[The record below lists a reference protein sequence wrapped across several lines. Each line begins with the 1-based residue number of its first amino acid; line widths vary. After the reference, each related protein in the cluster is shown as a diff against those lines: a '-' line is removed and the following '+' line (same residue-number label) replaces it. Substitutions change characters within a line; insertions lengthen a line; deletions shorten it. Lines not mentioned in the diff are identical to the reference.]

1 MSALDPNT
9 GLRVSRAG
17 PWRRLAGFACV
28 AALVVG
34 FAGFLAFS
42 QLIEQDEMRSVR
54 PGVAVVALT
63 GGSDRIE
70 DALDLLEKGYA
81 GRLLIT
87 GVNPSLTRADVAR
100 LAPRLARLIE
110 CCVDLGYEA
119 RNTIGNALE
128 ARQWLAAHDLRGPV
142 IVVTSNYHMPR
153 ALAELAHELPGVE
166 LIPFPVVSERLR
178 NGAWW
183 NDLGVARL
191 WAGEYVKYLVA
202 LARIQLR
209 APGGETG
216 PQALSSQGR

>member
-1 MSALDPNT
+1 MTGVVCAVAL
-9 GLRVSRAG
+9 
-17 PWRRLAGFACV
+17 
-28 AALVVG
+28 AAG

-42 QLIEQDEMRSVR
+42 QLIEQDESRALR

-63 GGSDRIE
+63 GGADRIE

-87 GVNPSLTRADVAR
+87 GVNPSLTRADVVR
-100 LAPRLARLIE
+100 LAPGAAGLIE

-128 ARQWLAAHDLRGPV
+128 ARRWLAEHDLLGPV

-153 ALAELAHELPGVE
+153 ALAELAHELPQTE

-191 WAGEYVKYLVA
+191 WVGEYVKYLVA
-202 LARIQLR
+202 LVRIRLR
-209 APGGETG
+209 SRQP
-216 PQALSSQGR
+216 